1 MNRNRAKVAF
11 LRSAPFTAGLFILS
25 IVLFAVGSIIDGNLI
40 SPFHILFIFGMFVL
54 IGVINFFRAYID
66 NSKWAMSKPSV
77 VKNFIFAPIYLVI
90 ALVTVIVFTGGTD
103 IVLLLVMGLVFLIVF
118 MVMQTIVY
126 FAAKKKTDKIND
138 ALEIFLKEHE
148 SNEQE

>member
-1 MNRNRAKVAF
+1 MNISRAKIAF
-11 LRSAPFTAGLFILS
+11 FRSAPFTAGLFILS
-25 IVLFAVGSIIDGNLI
+25 IVLFAVGSIIDGSLI
-40 SPFHILFIFGMFVL
+40 SPFHILYIFGMFVV
-54 IGVINFFRAYID
+54 IGIINFFRAYID

-90 ALVTVIVFTGGTD
+90 ALITVIVIMGGAD
-103 IVLLLVMGLVFLIVF
+103 VVLLVGMGLLFLIVF

-138 ALEIFLKEHE
+138 ALEIFLKEHGG
-148 SNEQE
+148 NEQE

>member
-1 MNRNRAKVAF
+1 MNISRAKIAF
-11 LRSAPFTAGLFILS
+11 FKSVPFTAGLFILS

-148 SNEQE
+148 GNEQE

>member
-1 MNRNRAKVAF
+1 MKKHRAKYA
-11 LRSAPFTAGLFILS
+11 LLKSLPFTAGLFILS

-40 SPFHILFIFGMFVL
+40 SPFHILWIFGMFVL
-54 IGVINFFRAYID
+54 IGIINFFRVYID

-90 ALVTVIVFTGGTD
+90 ALITVIVFTGGTD

-148 SNEQE
+148 GNEQG

>member
-11 LRSAPFTAGLFILS
+11 LRSAPFTSGLFTLS

-40 SPFHILFIFGMFVL
+40 SPFHILLIFGMFVL
-54 IGVINFFRAYID
+54 IGVINFLRAYID

-90 ALVTVIVFTGGTD
+90 ALVSVIILTGGTD
-103 IVLLLVMGLVFLIVF
+103 IILLIGMGLLFLIVF

-126 FAAKKKTDKIND
+126 FAAKRKTDKIND

-148 SNEQE
+148 GNEPE